1 MYSACGHFDKYTGQQ
16 VGERSLDI
24 VIHNPYWV
32 SWWALL
38 IYFILLSVFVYMFV
52 QYRRHKVNEGRIRD
66 KIRSFISIAHDI
78 RTPVTLIK
86 GSAERAQSAG
96 GTSGAG

>member
-1 MYSACGHFDKYTGQQ
+1 MGTLQFSVRNVSYMNFSSGKYVFRLRAFDKYTGQQ

-38 IYFILLSVFVYMFV
+38 LYFILLSVFVCMFV

-66 KIRSFISIAHDI
+66 KITFLYQYS
-78 RTPVTLIK
+78 P
-86 GSAERAQSAG
+86 
-96 GTSGAG
+96 